1 MTRSALGFM
10 LVLVALIVPRAA
22 HAERPSR
29 PASEAEADSSAA
41 AALLQV
47 LSPRYSTSYEV
58 SRQTTA
64 WGQSFDFGAGFG
76 FMNFNNQASF
86 DVKRDTDRAEERR
99 DGSNSTDLRWFFIP
113 GVPLHMN
120 LKAGRQSKTGPNTES
135 QVDNLGTSLSANY
148 RRNLLGITHTFDGG
162 GGFDQTKTVSVSNDL
177 SSRITDSGVNGD
189 LGYRFRWVSRGEVF
203 LADGAYRERLSDR
216 TSELRSS
223 TVDTV
228 QTQPSSSRDRAT
240 SANFSFTPDDRLD
253 GKLSVSDSARRNR
266 LYVAQSGVGSLDDQE
281 NTKTAVDAEIHLN
294 PRPTLEWG
302 LRAGAS
308 KSAFLSKAREDLA
321 SASTGR
327 SWESTFKATVWG
339 TALDARISSR
349 RDRIEPA
356 VSDTTESESTSLEGK
371 LNRRL
376 GAKLIA
382 KFDWLVRADQLFY
395 QNVDPT
401 ERSDRDEL
409 KTKLQPAVTYS
420 PTPTWTI
427 TTTYIRSVS
436 RRVEVNPKRATQTRR
451 EEDYTVD
458 FNISHRFSAATA
470 MTQTYSIK
478 ALTTLYDYVP
488 DADRLLATQRIST
501 SLTST
506 VTERVTLNLD
516 HRFTLQDSGPYVQEA
531 DGSRGFARS
540 LRKYRQ
546 ELASTVEYKVTPWLT
561 LDTNS
566 RFLRTDDLN
575 EASGA
580 RTTTRNLELKHGFNV
595 VRNLASGLNFQA
607 RGSYV
612 NSNTR
617 DAYWTLSSNLSKDF

>member
-1 MTRSALGFM
+1 M
-10 LVLVALIVPRAA
+10 LVLAALIAPHAA
-22 HAERPSR
+22 YGERPAR
-29 PASEAEADSSAA
+29 PASEAAADSSAA

-47 LSPRYSTSYEV
+47 LSPRYSTSYEL

-76 FMNFNNQASF
+76 FMNFNNQAVF
-86 DVKRDTDRAEERR
+86 DVKRDTDRDEERR

-120 LKAGRQSKTGPNTES
+120 LKAGRRSVTRPGNEVQSDE
-135 QVDNLGTSLSANY
+135 LGTSLNANY
-148 RRNLLGITHTFDGG
+148 RKRILGITHTFDGG
-162 GGFDQTKTVSVSNDL
+162 GGLDQRKDSSVSNEL
-177 SSRITDSGVNGD
+177 SSRSTDSGVNGD
-189 LGYRFRWVSRGEVF
+189 LGYRFRWASRGDVF
-203 LADGAYRERLSDR
+203 LADGAYREKRSDR
-216 TSELRSS
+216 TLELRQS
-223 TVDTV
+223 TVDTL

-240 SANFSFTPDDRLD
+240 SANFSFAPDDRLS
-253 GKLSVSDSARRNR
+253 GKISVSDNARRSR
-266 LYVAQSGVGSLDDQE
+266 LYVVQSGLGSLDDQE
-281 NTKTAVDAEIHLN
+281 NTKTLVDGEIQFN

-302 LRAGAS
+302 FRAGAS
-308 KSAFLSKAREDLA
+308 ESAFLSKAREDLA
-321 SASTGR
+321 SASTGN

-339 TALDARISSR
+339 TALDAKLSSR

-376 GAKLIA
+376 NAKLTA

-395 QNVDPT
+395 QNFDIK

-409 KTKLQPAVTYS
+409 KTKLQPALTYS
-420 PTPTWTI
+420 PTPSWTI

-458 FNISHRFSAATA
+458 FNISHRFSAATT
-470 MTQTYSIK
+470 MTQAYSIK

-488 DADRLLATQRIST
+488 GADRLLATQRIST
-501 SLTST
+501 TLTSS
-506 VTERVTLNLD
+506 VTEKVSLILD
-516 HRFTLQDSGPYVQEA
+516 HRFTLQDSGPYVEEA

-546 ELASTVEYKVTPWLT
+546 ELASTVEYKVAPWLT

-575 EASGA
+575 EASGT